1 MNSRLRELDFLS
13 GVVAMVDG
21 HDVQLAVDHAA
32 KIIPGQ
38 IMEAAGAAQRKA
50 MAELRKTLLQD
61 LKDDTTLDPRV
72 ITKAVRTKTPRRRN
86 AEVEGHVRVA
96 STRLPLIR
104 YARGISPL
112 RVTAEKGKRPQDWQ
126 ALSYRLERFGKTFDN
141 SPSSQGDSK
150 LFVAQL
156 RSGHMGVFS
165 RLAGSS
171 LISEETG
178 PSVQFHVAA
187 DEKRARYEGLLITR
201 FEDALAREVS
211 ARGGEE

>member
-1 MNSRLRELDFLS
+1 MNRRLRELDFLS
-13 GVVAMVDG
+13 GVAVTVDG
-21 HDVQLAVDHAA
+21 HDVQLAVDRAA
-32 KIIPGQ
+32 RLIPEQ
-38 IMEAAGAAQRKA
+38 IMAAAGAAQRTA
-50 MAELRKTLLQD
+50 MAELRKTLIKD
-61 LKDDTTLDPRV
+61 LKDKTTLDHRV

-112 RVTAEKGKRPQDWQ
+112 RITAEKGKRPQDWQ
-126 ALSYRLERFGKTFDN
+126 ALSYRLEGSGRTFDD
-141 SPSSQGDSK
+141 SPRSAGDSK
-150 LFVAQL
+150 LFVARL

-187 DEKRARYEGLLITR
+187 DETRARYEGLLAAR
-201 FEDALAREVS
+201 FEDALAREVA
-211 ARGGEE
+211 ARGGAK

>member
-1 MNSRLRELDFLS
+1 MNRRLRELDFLS
-13 GVVAMVDG
+13 GVAVTVDG
-21 HDVQLAVDHAA
+21 HDVQLAVDRAA
-32 KIIPGQ
+32 KLIPDQ

-50 MAELRKTLLQD
+50 MVELRKTLMQD

-96 STRLPLIR
+96 SSRLPLIR

-112 RVTAEKGKRPQDWQ
+112 RITAEKGKRPQDWK
-126 ALSYRLERFGKTFDN
+126 ALSYRLDGSGKTFDN
-141 SPSSQGDSK
+141 SPRSEGDSR

-171 LISEETG
+171 LINEETG

-187 DEKRARYEGLLITR
+187 DEKRAKYEGLLITR

-211 ARGGEE
+211 ARGGGE